1 MQAIGERTVP
11 DDDRENDNQTQDN
24 QKDETQDNQKDDN

>member
-11 DDDRENDNQTQDN
+11 DDDRENDNQHKIT
-24 QKDETQDNQKDDN
+24 KEKHDNQKDDN